1 MSAITVQKNNEGE
14 SNESLIRRFTRKV
27 QSSRKLIV
35 VKQKQYRQDIKSR
48 RLRRR
53 SAIQRNK
60 TREANEL
67 LRKQGKLP
75 DDKDHK
81 TKHKA

>member
-1 MSAITVQKNNEGE
+1 MSSITVQKNVEGE

-27 QSSRKLIV
+27 QTSRKLIA
-35 VKQKQYRQDIKSR
+35 VKQKQYRQPIKSR

-53 SAIQRNK
+53 SAVLREK
-60 TREANEL
+60 TRQANEL
-67 LRKQGKLP
+67 LRKLGKLV

-81 TKHKA
+81 KRK

>member
-1 MSAITVQKNNEGE
+1 MSSITVQKNVEGE

-27 QSSRKLIV
+27 QSSRKLIA
-35 VKQKQYRQDIKSR
+35 VKQKQYRQPIKSR

-53 SAIQRNK
+53 SAVLREK
-60 TREANEL
+60 TRQANEL
-67 LRKQGKLP
+67 LRKLGKLV

-81 TKHKA
+81 KRK

>member
-1 MSAITVQKNNEGE
+1 MSSITVQKNAEGE

-35 VKQKQYRQDIKSR
+35 VKSKQYRQPVKSR

-53 SAIQRNK
+53 SAVLREK
-60 TREANEL
+60 TRQANEL
-67 LRKQGKLP
+67 LRKLGKLV

-81 TKHKA
+81 KRKN